1 MYPTNK
7 NRNIRSTQWSMKD
20 FTSSSSKSNK
30 RLLSS
35 ISLTEDHHTKKLKQQ
50 VTKAKGGKNKDT
62 MDIETNGSNDSIE
75 LGRIDKEEHAG
86 HTTKNTVVNASSDSP
101 EGALGP
107 LVQEIKLLRESC
119 DEKYSR
125 LDDKYTR
132 LENVII
138 SQRNE
143 VSTEL
148 VKLNDTITAQKTEI
162 TATVETRIG
171 ASNEKLE
178 QVLQENRSLKKSNMA
193 LQERLSRIE
202 ATQLDNNVILTGI
215 QEQQWERYEIT
226 HQRVIDI
233 IAEAIKPIEGS
244 NATMRAGNVLIS
256 NCKRIGTYRMNY
268 SRPISI
274 AFQRKEDKNLLMSNK
289 QNLPAGIYANEEYPI
304 HVKQKCDKLRP
315 ILRLANTLP
324 EYKDN
329 TKLIGDKL
337 IINGTNY
344 SVDDLHRLPAGLEA

>member
-1 MYPTNK
+1 MYPINK
-7 NRNIRSTQWSMKD
+7 NRNIRSTQRSMKD
-20 FTSSSSKSNK
+20 FTSSSSKCNK

-35 ISLTEDHHTKKLKQQ
+35 LSPTEDHHTKKLKQQ
-50 VTKAKGGKNKDT
+50 VTKIKGGKNKDT
-62 MDIETNGSNDSIE
+62 MDTETNGSNDSIE

-86 HTTKNTVVNASSDSP
+86 HTIENTVVNASSDNL

-107 LVQEIKLLRESC
+107 LVQEIKLLRESF
-119 DEKYSR
+119 DKKYSR

-132 LENVII
+132 LENVIT
-138 SQRNE
+138 SQKNE

-148 VKLNDTITAQKTEI
+148 VKLNESITAQKTEI
-162 TATVETRIG
+162 TATVEKRIG

-178 QVLQENRSLKKSNMA
+178 QALQNRSLKKSNMA

-226 HQRVIDI
+226 HRRVINI

-244 NATMRAGNVLIS
+244 NATMRVGNVLIS

-274 AFQRKEDKNLLMSNK
+274 AFQRKEDKDLLMSNK
-289 QNLPAGIYANEEYPI
+289 
-304 HVKQKCDKLRP
+304 
-315 ILRLANTLP
+315 
-324 EYKDN
+324 
-329 TKLIGDKL
+329 
-337 IINGTNY
+337 
-344 SVDDLHRLPAGLEA
+344 

>member
-1 MYPTNK
+1 
-7 NRNIRSTQWSMKD
+7 MKD

-50 VTKAKGGKNKDT
+50 VTKVKGGKNKDT

-86 HTTKNTVVNASSDSP
+86 HTTKNTVVNESSDSL

-107 LVQEIKLLRESC
+107 LVHEIKLLRESF

-132 LENVII
+132 LENVIT

-148 VKLNDTITAQKTEI
+148 VKLNDSITTQKTEI

-178 QVLQENRSLKKSNMA
+178 QVLQENRSLKKLNMA
-193 LQERLSRIE
+193 LQEGLSRIE

-233 IAEAIKPIEGS
+233 IAEAIK
-244 NATMRAGNVLIS
+244 
-256 NCKRIGTYRMNY
+256 
-268 SRPISI
+268 
-274 AFQRKEDKNLLMSNK
+274 
-289 QNLPAGIYANEEYPI
+289 
-304 HVKQKCDKLRP
+304 
-315 ILRLANTLP
+315 
-324 EYKDN
+324 
-329 TKLIGDKL
+329 
-337 IINGTNY
+337 
-344 SVDDLHRLPAGLEA
+344 